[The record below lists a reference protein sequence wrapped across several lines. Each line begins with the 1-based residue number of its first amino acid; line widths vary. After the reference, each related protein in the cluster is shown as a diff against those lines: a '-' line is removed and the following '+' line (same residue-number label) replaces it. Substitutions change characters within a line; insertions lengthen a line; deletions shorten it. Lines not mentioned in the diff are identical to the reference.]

1 MGGVALAGKRVSLAE
16 GHKVAKLAMGDIA
29 GCYQTAFI
37 CGSIRRERPD
47 VGDVDIVVVG
57 NQYLNARLVEL
68 CGVQKNGKPK
78 KKYLLNGVQIDFYL
92 ADSSDLGAQ
101 LLMWTGSKTFNIRCR
116 REAKIRDIL
125 LNQYGA
131 WFEGRRIAGETEG
144 DVLATLGM
152 QYIEPKD
159 RE

>member
-1 MGGVALAGKRVSLAE
+1 MGGVALDGKRVVLAE
-16 GHKVAKLAMGDIA
+16 GREIAKLAIEGID
-29 GCYQTAFI
+29 GCYQAAFI

-57 NQYLNARLVEL
+57 NHRLNARLIEL

-78 KKYLLNGVQIDFYL
+78 KKFLLRGVQIDFYL
-92 ADSSDLGAQ
+92 ADTSDLGAQ

-116 REAKIRDIL
+116 NEAKIRDIL

-144 DVLATLGM
+144 DVLAAIGM
-152 QYIEPKD
+152 KYIEPKD